1 MDRAEVTIDLLELL
15 DELGYLEGA
24 RWQHIK
30 CPSDIVQV
38 TRRTREVVSYGRPGA
53 VYNMSVRGF
62 LEWYRL
68 MPTTRSNT
76 SGGGI
81 ASGAMLSK
89 SSV

>member
-1 MDRAEVTIDLLELL
+1 MSRTEATIDLLELL
-15 DELGYLEGA
+15 DELGYLDGT
-24 RWQHIK
+24 RWQHIE

-38 TRRTREVVSYGRPGA
+38 TRRTRDVVSYGRPGA

-76 SGGGI
+76 SGGSTV
-81 ASGAMLSK
+81 SGAMSLK
-89 SSV
+89 SLG